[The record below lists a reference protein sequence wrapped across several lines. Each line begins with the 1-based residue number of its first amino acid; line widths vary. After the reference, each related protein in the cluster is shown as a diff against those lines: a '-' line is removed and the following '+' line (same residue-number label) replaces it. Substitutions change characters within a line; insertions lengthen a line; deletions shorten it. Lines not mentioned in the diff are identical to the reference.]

1 MLISKSITPQP
12 GKQKIA
18 RQIFLNI
25 SRSTGNETMKFSP
38 VIEHNIRS
46 IFLKKEYTKCGG
58 ETISRSFS
66 KKSKL
71 SISPDQYSKVL

>member
-18 RQIFLNI
+18 RQIFPNI
-25 SRSTGNETMKFSP
+25 SRSTGNETMKLSP

-58 ETISRSFS
+58 ETISRINTLKF
-66 KKSKL
+66 
-71 SISPDQYSKVL
+71 YRVCFY